1 VSLKDLFLRGT
12 ILPSFQSILVLL
24 LIMLDEAR
32 AKQGDHTLLDAG
44 IHDLLKVK
52 ALLLGDQRLVVT
64 VIVIFVFLFLLV
76 ELGGVPLSLV
86 FVVRV
91 LVGGI
96 CRRNVDWCLSFLNK
110 LLNSLLF
117 L

>member
-12 ILPSFQSILVLL
+12 ILPSFQSLFLFV
-24 LIMLDEAR
+24 MLDEAS
-32 AKQGDHTLLDAG
+32 AKQGDHALLDAG

-64 VIVIFVFLFLLV
+64 VIVVFLLLFLLV
-76 ELGGVPLSLV
+76 ELGGVPFYRI

-96 CRRNVDWCLSFLNK
+96 CRRNFLKCLSFLNK